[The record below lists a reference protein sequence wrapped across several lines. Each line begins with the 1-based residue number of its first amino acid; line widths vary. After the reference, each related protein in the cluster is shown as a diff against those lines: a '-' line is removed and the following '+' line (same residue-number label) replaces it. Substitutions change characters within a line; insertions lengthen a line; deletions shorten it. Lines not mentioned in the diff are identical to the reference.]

1 MKLTKCGLILAA
13 VGVALF
19 YGGNALAQAQSN
31 QNQSNQNQSNQNQSN
46 QNQSNQAS
54 SGVNVTKSPVNKD
67 KEETREELAKR
78 QAQKLE
84 EIRKANEKRGKQ
96 GGEAEEG

>member
-31 QNQSNQNQSNQNQSN
+31 QNQSNQTQSN